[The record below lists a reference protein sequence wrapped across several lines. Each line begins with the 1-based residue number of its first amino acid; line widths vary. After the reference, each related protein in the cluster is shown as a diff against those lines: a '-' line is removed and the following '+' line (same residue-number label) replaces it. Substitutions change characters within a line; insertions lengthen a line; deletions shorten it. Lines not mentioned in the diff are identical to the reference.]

1 MGEDEMRAIPVLRF
15 APQPGGVPPAELRAD
30 GRAEWVRAPAGGEP
44 LAVLRR
50 RDEVLQCITS
60 RQWVMAGV
68 TSDGEI
74 RDHPLTGAERQ
85 DPDGGLLNMDPPAH
99 RAFRNR
105 INGLFTRAATAA
117 TRAEVE
123 AAAVGLA
130 SGLRDRTTADLA
142 AEYADPFIATVV
154 CRSLGLPLADW
165 PVILTSSVNAFAPV
179 PGPGHLSRVDDGWQQ
194 IYQFY
199 GHVIAT
205 GRAHPAGIT
214 AQITRALAGFTR
226 SQTVHALAN
235 VSNGY
240 PAARQSLRRILWE
253 LLTSHRADLDACLR
267 GERDWAG
274 VTDKLLNTVALFP
287 VDLPRRAAQDTW
299 LAGRRFAR
307 GTIALPSLVA
317 AAHDPRYPAP
327 AKNIA
332 FGYGPHACPGAALTR
347 LWLTCA
353 VQVFFALYP
362 HAHLTEE
369 EPQWQGDSLAV
380 PRQIIATLCRNG

>member
-1 MGEDEMRAIPVLRF
+1 MGEEAMPAIPVLRF

-30 GRAEWVRAPAGGEP
+30 GQAEWVRAPAGGEP

-50 RDEVLQCITS
+50 RDEVLECITG
-60 RQWVMAGV
+60 RQWVMAGI

-74 RDHPLTGAERQ
+74 RGHPLTGAERQ

-105 INGLFTRAATAA
+105 INGLFTRAAAAA

-130 SGLRDRTTADLA
+130 SGLRDRRTADLA

-154 CRSLGLPLADW
+154 CRSLGLPRADW

-179 PGPGHLSRVDDGWQQ
+179 PGPGQLTRVDDCWQQ
-194 IYQFY
+194 VYQFY

-205 GRAHPAGIT
+205 GRAHPHGVT
-214 AQITRALAGFTR
+214 AQITSALAGFTR

-253 LLTSHRADLDACLR
+253 LLTGHRADLAACLR
-267 GERDWAG
+267 GEQDWAG
-274 VTDKLLNTVALFP
+274 VTDRLLSSVALFP
-287 VDLPRRAAQDTW
+287 VALPRRAAQDTW
-299 LAGRRFAR
+299 LAGRPFAR

-327 AKNIA
+327 PKNIA

-353 VQVFFALYP
+353 LRVFFECFP
-362 HAHLTEE
+362 HAHLTD
-369 EPQWQGDSLAV
+369 EPQWEGDSLAV
-380 PRQIIATLCRNG
+380 PRQIIATLRGRG